1 MKLIEETCNR
11 EPLKTTPF
19 KLKEN
24 SLVKSLLKTFW
35 FSSRETQ

>member
-1 MKLIEETCNR
+1 MKLTEETYNR
-11 EPLKTTPF
+11 EPLRITPF

-24 SLVKSLLKTFW
+24 LLVKSLLKTFW